1 MPRALGVS
9 FVSTEAPIA
18 QLLVTKRGE
27 NGPKCTGSD
36 RAAPKVRLMDNLG
49 SISLCRKQHFHFVH
63 DGVHAFI
70 QRLKRLGCGHVHA
83 RVFQQLVRRHRAAS
97 P

>member
-1 MPRALGVS
+1 MPRAVGVS

-49 SISLCRKQHFHFVH
+49 
-63 DGVHAFI
+63 
-70 QRLKRLGCGHVHA
+70 
-83 RVFQQLVRRHRAAS
+83 
-97 P
+97 